1 MTWRDTW
8 PSVRAEPG
16 SHQSFS
22 LKWTMSEEDDGGI
35 PETHGCSPPETQ
47 AEKRN
52 LTPGDGLDKLD
63 HSTSWGMLTSTK
75 SSFDLW
81 YILSQ
86 NILTCWILNIS
97 VTLSFSVVDKTTPVQ
112 CWKIPACKLRG
123 HFFFPILIFALCNH
137 TPNHRNGFHRA

>member
-35 PETHGCSPPETQ
+35 LETHGCSPPETQ

-75 SSFDLW
+75 SSFDRSSRALH
-81 YILSQ
+81 IAFSGHVFLADLHLASGGELTIFHNLS
-86 NILTCWILNIS
+86 NVFW
-97 VTLSFSVVDKTTPVQ
+97 LSPS
-112 CWKIPACKLRG
+112 
-123 HFFFPILIFALCNH
+123 
-137 TPNHRNGFHRA
+137 